1 MKVITLAVFAAS
13 MMVSG
18 LASADIKIKGSNE
31 QRFTAKK
38 GVIVANTAIG
48 ESAKAKQNIASN
60 QGNVEILGTNKQIV
74 DVGDYAIIA
83 NTAIGKQS
91 VAIQNIASNSS
102 ATE

>member
-1 MKVITLAVFAAS
+1 MKTIALAVFAAS
-13 MMVSG
+13 MLVSG
-18 LASADIKIKGSNE
+18 LASADIKIKGTNE

-48 ESAKAKQNIASN
+48 DNAKAKQNIASN
-60 QGNVEILGTNKQIV
+60 QGNVEIQGNNKQIV

-83 NTAIGKQS
+83 NTAVGKQA
-91 VAIQNIASNSS
+91 VAIQNLASNSS